1 MKRGR
6 LALAKLAKM
15 MPLINKLADWPPKYH
30 KTART
35 FPRIFSPRHSMI
47 KLSLTVDTHAEE
59 IGEVFEHSD
68 PYFVQILEE
77 SVKHRHEVA
86 RSVLLPDNHG
96 ELVDREGQRT
106 THLPLQT
113 QTHE

>member
-1 MKRGR
+1 MPARKMKS
-6 LALAKLAKM
+6 
-15 MPLINKLADWPPKYH
+15 LINELADWLSYYH
-30 KTART
+30 KTAKT
-35 FPRIFSPRHSMI
+35 FPRIFSLRHSMI
-47 KLSLTVDTHAEE
+47 KLSLTVDSTHAEK

-68 PYFVQILEE
+68 PYFVQILEK

-96 ELVDREGQRT
+96 ELVDREGQRP

-113 QTHE
+113 QTQE

>member
-1 MKRGR
+1 
-6 LALAKLAKM
+6 
-15 MPLINKLADWPPKYH
+15 
-30 KTART
+30 
-35 FPRIFSPRHSMI
+35 MI

-96 ELVDREGQRT
+96 ELVDREGQRP
-106 THLPLQT
+106 THLPLQHKHT
-113 QTHE
+113 NKPSSIITLQQQYMTEIL